1 MNDGPSETP
10 VPVVVKKVLKEKSSN
25 FLARNLKKKNSISL
39 SAKKDAA
46 PPMTKTSSSM
56 KRAEEDR
63 PKGVDMAPSQW
74 LENIVHE
81 NQKYYGRF

>member
-1 MNDGPSETP
+1 
-10 VPVVVKKVLKEKSSN
+10 
-25 FLARNLKKKNSISL
+25 
-39 SAKKDAA
+39 
-46 PPMTKTSSSM
+46 MTKTSSSM